1 MKKQDK
7 ALIHAARA
15 RNIRSVLMDP
25 KDTAVES
32 AQFRYVNR
40 YPFIPLQQPATIA
53 PLFDLCLYSIIW
65 TEISNDEKNNRF
77 WVKKMFK
84 LQAIDGQN
92 PEVT

>member
-1 MKKQDK
+1 
-7 ALIHAARA
+7 
-15 RNIRSVLMDP
+15 MDP

-40 YPFIPLQQPATIA
+40 YPFIQLQKPAIISPLSN
-53 PLFDLCLYSIIW
+53 LHLYSTIPMG
-65 TEISNDEKNNRF
+65 ISNDEKYRF